1 MKHYGVYALQL
12 TQTCT
17 IRKHTHSTVQ
27 YHPPSF
33 LYLSPDSWLHS
44 LTLSEKKKKQPDK
57 NERVFFQPLSP
68 AALLPLLSFFLVHH
82 QLHFQVK
89 RHSFVLFFFGII
101 IIIIYYYLR
110 KTTVLNSHMKKTTT
124 WRKKQ
129 TDECRDG

>member
-1 MKHYGVYALQL
+1 MNETLWSVRAPADADLHNKK
-12 TQTCT
+12 T
-17 IRKHTHSTVQ
+17 HTHSTVQ

-82 QLHFQVK
+82 
-89 RHSFVLFFFGII
+89 
-101 IIIIYYYLR
+101 
-110 KTTVLNSHMKKTTT
+110 
-124 WRKKQ
+124 
-129 TDECRDG
+129 